1 MLFLVIFSSTF
12 FLFAFLPAVIICYYT
27 QRLLFKNR
35 LRNVVLLFFSY
46 LFYLYGAAD
55 FLLILV
61 ISTLADY
68 LFGLLIDRDNIRKQL
83 WLSCS
88 VLLNIGLLGYFKY
101 ANFFIDELSGTF
113 ENIGFSLVGWENVIL
128 PIGISFFTFQKLSY
142 VIDVYRGKNRSLKNV
157 VDFALYVAMFSQ
169 LIAGPIIRFNDIR
182 GQLKKRK
189 ESWDLFYM
197 GAMRFCWGLAKKV
210 IIANSC
216 GKIADVIFGLDIPS
230 LDTKTAWLGSLA
242 YGLQIY
248 VDFSA
253 YSDMA
258 LGIGLLFGFKF
269 LENFNLPY
277 SATSVTDFWK
287 RWHISLSR
295 WFRDYLYI
303 SLGGSRQGPLRT
315 YLNLMVVFILCGIWH
330 GANWTFLFW
339 GLYHGVFLMAERVTG
354 LRYVNPERFSGVRR
368 AVTLFIVMVGWVLF
382 RAEDISQAIGFLGVM
397 FTPID
402 LPISYELSLVLNY
415 RNIIFTLAA
424 ATVFFLP
431 GEFSVPGFLMSQK
444 RPILLI
450 MGVITILVLLP
461 YSAALI
467 AGGSNSPFIYYRF

>member
-1 MLFLVIFSSTF
+1 MVFSSTF
-12 FLFAFLPAVIICYYT
+12 FLFAFLPAVIICYYA
-27 QRLLFKNR
+27 QWLLFKNR

-46 LFYLYGAAD
+46 LFYLYGAAG

-61 ISTLADY
+61 LSTLADY
-68 LFGLLIDRDNIRKQL
+68 LLGLLIDRDYRRKRL
-83 WLSCS
+83 WLCFS
-88 VLLNIGLLGYFKY
+88 VLLNIGLLAYFKY
-101 ANFFIDELSGTF
+101 ANFFIDELSGAL
-113 ENIGFSLVGWENVIL
+113 ENIGFTLVGWEKVIL

-142 VIDVYRGKNRSLKNV
+142 VIDVYRGKSRALNNV

-169 LIAGPIIRFNDIR
+169 LIAGPIIRFGDIS

-197 GAMRFCWGLAKKV
+197 GAMRFCWGVAKKV

-216 GKIADVIFGLDIPS
+216 GEIADAAFGLDIAS

-248 VDFSA
+248 IDFSA

-258 LGIGLLFGFKF
+258 LGLGLLFGFQF

-277 SATSVTDFWK
+277 SATSVTDFWR
-287 RWHISLSR
+287 RWHISLSL

-303 SLGGSRQGPLRT
+303 PLGGSRQRNLRT
-315 YLNLMVVFILCGIWH
+315 YLNLSAVFILCGIWH
-330 GANWTFLFW
+330 GANWTFLLW
-339 GLYHGVFLMAERVTG
+339 GLYHGVFLMAERATR
-354 LRYVNPERFSGVRR
+354 LRYVHPERFYGVRR
-368 AVTLFIVMVGWVLF
+368 AVTLFIVTVGWVLF
-382 RAEDISQAIGFLGVM
+382 RAEDISQAMGFLGVM
-397 FTPID
+397 FTPMD
-402 LPISYELSLVLNY
+402 MALSYELSLALNY
-415 RNIIFTLAA
+415 RNIIFMLAG

-431 GEFSVPGFLMSQK
+431 GKFSVTGLFITQK
-444 RPILLI
+444 RAILVIASVI
-450 MGVITILVLLP
+450 MILVLLP